1 MKMFLACSQV
11 GKFSPCIL
19 KIVDNVETSVFRV
32 NFLFFSILYLFPL
45 PFRIHKYDRYF
56 KSNAENDPFQTTV
69 QYFSALEAEKIKSSN
84 KTKLPFIRSL
94 IREKPFTFYVSSF
107 IKLIFLLL
115 LLGIESKIERGDA
128 FSTRY
133 TFFSFFPPRQTH
145 LAAVVADGEKAQV
158 MGKNKLAQREILAL
172 FVLTGEREK
181 FRREFAN
188 KGKTIYP
195 ANGRSIGRL
204 KIFTMFPSRHSPPRG
219 YINGLSSVKVKQ
231 NGQETKK
238 ADLSDLS
245 THFRNSE

>member
-56 KSNAENDPFQTTV
+56 KSNAENDPFQTTL
-69 QYFSALEAEKIKSSN
+69 QYFSALEVEKIKSSN

-115 LLGIESKIERGDA
+115 LLGIESKIERGGCVFDA
-128 FSTRY
+128 IHIFL
-133 TFFSFFPPRQTH
+133 FFSPASNALSRSGCRWGKS
-145 LAAVVADGEKAQV
+145 AGDGEKQV
-158 MGKNKLAQREILAL
+158 GAKRDFSLIRADGGTRKIQAGIRKQRENNLSGKWTVDRPIENFHHVSFPTQPTSRIYKRIKLRQSKAKRP
-172 FVLTGEREK
+172 G
-181 FRREFAN
+181 N
-188 KGKTIYP
+188 KEG
-195 ANGRSIGRL
+195 GS
-204 KIFTMFPSRHSPPRG
+204 F
-219 YINGLSSVKVKQ
+219 
-231 NGQETKK
+231 
-238 ADLSDLS
+238 
-245 THFRNSE
+245 

>member
-1 MKMFLACSQV
+1 M
-11 GKFSPCIL
+11 
-19 KIVDNVETSVFRV
+19 
-32 NFLFFSILYLFPL
+32 
-45 PFRIHKYDRYF
+45 
-56 KSNAENDPFQTTV
+56 
-69 QYFSALEAEKIKSSN
+69 
-84 KTKLPFIRSL
+84 
-94 IREKPFTFYVSSF
+94 
-107 IKLIFLLL
+107 
-115 LLGIESKIERGDA
+115 
-128 FSTRY
+128 
-133 TFFSFFPPRQTH
+133 
-145 LAAVVADGEKAQV
+145 VADGEKAQV

-219 YINGLSSVKVKQ
+219 YINGLSFVKVKQ

-245 THFRNSE
+245 TRFRNSE